1 MKILILSDLHQEF
14 GSPFKAPAVDYDV
27 VILAGDIDCPASRAV
42 AWAARPETFPGAS
55 AVIYVAGNHEF
66 YGHAM
71 EPLLR
76 NMKTQAQGSFVHA
89 LDGDEVVVDGVRFLG
104 CTLWTDFALRVDRP
118 ERLVSDP
125 DLSMKLAWHML
136 NDFRI
141 IFRESPPKETD
152 APADIGPNT
161 DVEEEAASQVQRGLF
176 SSTGVPSRVGLTTV
190 DREALCVTP
199 ALTAEFHQEQRA
211 WLAAKLAEPFDG
223 PTVVVTHHAPHRGSL
238 AAKYADDWVSGAFVS
253 ELPEEM
259 FKVPVLW
266 VHGHTHT
273 SFDYQVSNCRVVA
286 NPRGYRRHPG
296 KPENEDFDPAFV
308 VEI

>member
-42 AWAARPETFPGAS
+42 EWAARPETFPSAN

-71 EPLLR
+71 QPVLS

-104 CTLWTDFALRVDRP
+104 CTLWTDFALRVNRP
-118 ERLVSDP
+118 ENLVSDP
-125 DLSMKLAWHML
+125 DLSMKLARHML

-152 APADIGPNT
+152 APANLRPRTG
-161 DVEEEAASQVQRGLF
+161 VEEEATSQVQRGLF
-176 SSTGVPSRVGLTTV
+176 SRAGVPSRLGLMIV
-190 DREALCVTP
+190 ELEALCITP
-199 ALTAEFHQEQRA
+199 AMTAEFHQEQRA

-296 KPENEDFDPAFV
+296 KPENEAFDPAPV
-308 VEI
+308 IEI